1 MQCLKE
7 FTIRVNNVL
16 FSWGVALLNPGAAG
30 SATFSPD
37 NADGNTAVAVADTL
51 GLLDSCSSD
60 NTGSIIWNSTEVV
73 PANMHIITASTGAN
87 PDPSINASIS
97 VFVVAPFSS
106 LVLVNAGAEIGF
118 NAAADF
124 PFDLPNTGGA
134 DWTINWAQSAT
145 VASNPNNPGSMSITG
160 IFTLV

>member
-37 NADGNTAVAVADTL
+37 NADGNSAAAAANTL
-51 GLLDSCSSD
+51 GGVDSCSSD
-60 NTGSIIWNSTEVV
+60 NTGSIVWNSNDIV
-73 PANMHIITASTGAN
+73 PANMHIVTASTGAN
-87 PDPSINASIS
+87 PDPDLTASIS

-106 LVLVNAGAEIGF
+106 LLLVQAGAEIGY

-124 PFDLPNTGGA
+124 PFNLPDTGGA
-134 DWTINWAQSAT
+134 DWTINWAQSA
-145 VASNPNNPGSMSITG
+145 VVSSNPANPGSMSITG
-160 IFTLV
+160 ALTLT